1 MLSKENRLKK
11 EKDFE
16 RVFKQ
21 GKPVKAGLLFLKI
34 LKTEKDYSRIG
45 LSVSKKISNKAVVRN
60 KVKRRLREAVRTEL
74 KKNNITGYDMVI
86 VALPGIKKASYPEI
100 KTDVSFALQKGYNLN
115 TKQ

>member
-16 RVFKQ
+16 KVFKQ
-21 GKPVKAGLLFLKI
+21 GKTVKAGLLFLKI
-34 LKTEKDYSRIG
+34 LKTENDYNRIG

-60 KVKRRLREAVRTEL
+60 KVKRRLREAVRAEL
-74 KKNNITGYDMVI
+74 KKSNFLGQDIVI
-86 VALPGIKKASYPEI
+86 VALPAIQKAGYPQIKSDI
-100 KTDVSFALQKGYNLN
+100 SFAFQKGYNLN

>member
-1 MLSKENRLKK
+1 MLSIQNRLKK

-21 GKPVKAGLLFLKI
+21 GSPIKGRLFFLKI
-34 LKTEKDYSRIG
+34 LKTENKTSRIG

-60 KVKRRLREAVRTEL
+60 KIKRRLREAVRAEL
-74 KKNNITGYDMVI
+74 KKNSLSGHDIVI
-86 VALPGIKKASYPEI
+86 VALPGIKKAGYPEI